1 MMSDFSD
8 FDQLGKQEA
17 RQQMIGGPA
26 SLGPAWT
33 RGEIEK
39 PAGSKDMGGW
49 TATVYTVEQQNR
61 LGIDEFGGE
70 IGFTPKPGRKPLQ
83 MGRRTGGQQTLG
95 PEWTRNKIE
104 APQGEKLMPGGWTAS
119 VYTPEQQSRLG
130 VDENGHKLSES
141 LASLNPFSGSLESVG
156 PSYTLGKM
164 EKPHGQRTVNGYTE
178 AYYTGD
184 QQRRLGVDQ
193 YGKKRQTTQTLGPAY
208 TRNQMEAPKGVKT
221 VSGGYQEKY
230 YTREQ
235 QVRLNVDKHGRKRE
249 AVKNLMAAPPKWI
262 TGEIEA
268 PRGVKDMGSW
278 NKRVYDAEQQKRLN
292 IDEDGN
298 KVVKA
303 KQKQAISRQASFG
316 EFDPLAPQKGGLK
329 RQLSAKGMNLFQ
341 NAVDGSEIN
350 FNDFGSTESDGTRSD
365 DDESYS
371 IARQNTYEKNIA
383 ERKALKEYRSW
394 EKELKT
400 ELPKGFKRDEEGNLM
415 GSILERVSSKM
426 VKRKWVPRDIVIEKD
441 RILLLKRGDKKG
453 KMNLVDIDEYTLVSD
468 IETKIHQGDD
478 GANAKYCRIKVT
490 NKPPWGQK
498 ESLLCQ
504 LGVLAVNV
512 DTLKFVRQ
520 ELMHIL

>member
-1 MMSDFSD
+1 
-8 FDQLGKQEA
+8 
-17 RQQMIGGPA
+17 
-26 SLGPAWT
+26 
-33 RGEIEK
+33 
-39 PAGSKDMGGW
+39 
-49 TATVYTVEQQNR
+49 
-61 LGIDEFGGE
+61 
-70 IGFTPKPGRKPLQ
+70 
-83 MGRRTGGQQTLG
+83 
-95 PEWTRNKIE
+95 
-104 APQGEKLMPGGWTAS
+104 
-119 VYTPEQQSRLG
+119 
-130 VDENGHKLSES
+130 
-141 LASLNPFSGSLESVG
+141 
-156 PSYTLGKM
+156 
-164 EKPHGQRTVNGYTE
+164 
-178 AYYTGD
+178 
-184 QQRRLGVDQ
+184 
-193 YGKKRQTTQTLGPAY
+193 
-208 TRNQMEAPKGVKT
+208 MEAPKGVKT

-292 IDEDGN
+292 VDEDGN

-350 FNDFGSTESDGTRSD
+350 FNDFGSTESDDTSSD

-371 IARQNTYEKNIA
+371 IVRQNTYEKNIA

-441 RILLLKRGDKKG
+441 RIVLLKRGDKKG

>member
-1 MMSDFSD
+1 
-8 FDQLGKQEA
+8 
-17 RQQMIGGPA
+17 
-26 SLGPAWT
+26 
-33 RGEIEK
+33 
-39 PAGSKDMGGW
+39 
-49 TATVYTVEQQNR
+49 
-61 LGIDEFGGE
+61 
-70 IGFTPKPGRKPLQ
+70 
-83 MGRRTGGQQTLG
+83 
-95 PEWTRNKIE
+95 
-104 APQGEKLMPGGWTAS
+104 
-119 VYTPEQQSRLG
+119 
-130 VDENGHKLSES
+130 
-141 LASLNPFSGSLESVG
+141 
-156 PSYTLGKM
+156 
-164 EKPHGQRTVNGYTE
+164 
-178 AYYTGD
+178 
-184 QQRRLGVDQ
+184 
-193 YGKKRQTTQTLGPAY
+193 
-208 TRNQMEAPKGVKT
+208 
-221 VSGGYQEKY
+221 
-230 YTREQ
+230 
-235 QVRLNVDKHGRKRE
+235 
-249 AVKNLMAAPPKWI
+249 
-262 TGEIEA
+262 
-268 PRGVKDMGSW
+268 
-278 NKRVYDAEQQKRLN
+278 
-292 IDEDGN
+292 
-298 KVVKA
+298 
-303 KQKQAISRQASFG
+303 
-316 EFDPLAPQKGGLK
+316 
-329 RQLSAKGMNLFQ
+329 MNLFQ

-478 GANAKYCRIKVT
+478 GANAKDCRIKVT